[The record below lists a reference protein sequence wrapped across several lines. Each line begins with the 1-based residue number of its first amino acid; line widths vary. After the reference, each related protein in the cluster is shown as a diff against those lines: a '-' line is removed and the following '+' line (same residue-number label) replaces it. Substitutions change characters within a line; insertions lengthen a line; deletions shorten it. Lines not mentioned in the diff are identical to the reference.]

1 MTNVLAINAG
11 SSSLK
16 FQLIEMPAE
25 TVLAMGAI
33 DRIGLPNSSFTM
45 DIGGKETKKIIEIPN
60 EGEAVKQLLEKLRS
74 TGRISSLE
82 EINPVGLGV
91 VMGGELFSE
100 WFVINNLWIDKL
112 EG

>member
-25 TVLAMGAI
+25 KVLAMGAI

-45 DIGGKETKKIIEIPN
+45 DIGGKEKKKITEIPDHA
-60 EGEAVKQLLEKLRS
+60 EAVKQLLEKLTS
-74 TGRISSLE
+74 SGSISSLE
-82 EINPVGLGV
+82 EINRSEEHTS
-91 VMGGELFSE
+91 ELQSRGHL
-100 WFVINNLWIDKL
+100 VCRLLL
-112 EG
+112 EKKNIG